1 MVTLVALSSS
11 LYSWANC
18 SDGIC
23 GLQEDFRI
31 AQGLWELYFTISSSY
46 YPSTDSSD
54 RIAED
59 CNSILDCNGI
69 WKICSDLLALHKWK
83 VLERSLNLLICLT
96 LQYRSEVWKGLGE
109 NDLMGAI
116 PALHKDYVQEPIKLI
131 VSINRLLWSTSSW
144 IVLRLHK

>member
-1 MVTLVALSSS
+1 MYWVFLSTLLYLFFTCYHPSSLHYGSMQLELQYEYKWSPIVALSSS

-31 AQGLWELYFTISSSY
+31 AQGLWELYFTISSTY

-83 VLERSLNLLICLT
+83 VLERGSVRMTWWVPSLHCIKIMCMNL
-96 LQYRSEVWKGLGE
+96 SNW
-109 NDLMGAI
+109 
-116 PALHKDYVQEPIKLI
+116 
-131 VSINRLLWSTSSW
+131 
-144 IVLRLHK
+144 